1 MLSARTS
8 HVFADLL
15 QPTKITAACT
25 APFVFDRRRGAPV
38 GDRPLENPTATT
50 SAPPRDTGFARGPPV
65 LQRRPRSQQSCWS
78 TSGIVGPNE
87 IDPPITDLL
96 VLAHGTGLNRGRIL
110 KNVEHLDDGTRPR
123 WSSRSIFC
131 CWLESAKQRERAF
144 PAVTNHFSWTYQ
156 YDFVNLQ
163 KKKWGRNHTR
173 KPQWYYKYLDRVI
186 SESPANDSTQ
196 KCVGRLVGDPSLH
209 ID

>member
-156 YDFVNLQ
+156 YAFVNLQ
-163 KKKWGRNHTR
+163 KKREAGIIRENLSGTTNIWTG
-173 KPQWYYKYLDRVI
+173 
-186 SESPANDSTQ
+186 
-196 KCVGRLVGDPSLH
+196 
-209 ID
+209 